1 MATVTNW
8 IEHLTTD
15 VDTATEGVQ
24 VAGSVYPHVGS
35 ELLFVLAGIIFWLV
49 WTFYTAA
56 GEEEEQGKLARK
68 KHGTN
73 DYKSNITEW

>member
-35 ELLFVLAGIIFWLV
+35 ELLFVLAGIVFWLV

-56 GEEEEQGKLARK
+56 GEEEEQGRLARK

-73 DYKSNITEW
+73 DYKNNITEW

>member
-24 VAGSVYPHVGS
+24 VAGSVYPYVGS
-35 ELLFVLAGIIFWLV
+35 ELLLVLAGIVFWLA
-49 WTFYTAA
+49 WTFATAA

>member
-24 VAGSVYPHVGS
+24 VAGSVYPHV
-35 ELLFVLAGIIFWLV
+35 
-49 WTFYTAA
+49 
-56 GEEEEQGKLARK
+56 
-68 KHGTN
+68 
-73 DYKSNITEW
+73 

>member
-24 VAGSVYPHVGS
+24 IAGSVYPHVGS
-35 ELLFVLAGIIFWLV
+35 ELLLVLAGIIFWLV

>member
-24 VAGSVYPHVGS
+24 VAGQRLSVH
-35 ELLFVLAGIIFWLV
+35 W
-49 WTFYTAA
+49 
-56 GEEEEQGKLARK
+56 K
-68 KHGTN
+68 
-73 DYKSNITEW
+73 

>member
-24 VAGSVYPHVGS
+24 IAGSVYPHVGS
-35 ELLFVLAGIIFWLV
+35 ELLLVLAGIIFWLV

-73 DYKSNITEW
+73 DYKNNITEW

>member
-24 VAGSVYPHVGS
+24 VAGSVYPYIGS
-35 ELLFVLAGIIFWLV
+35 ELLWVLAGVTFWLV

-73 DYKSNITEW
+73 DYKNNITEW

>member
-24 VAGSVYPHVGS
+24 VAGSVYPYVGS
-35 ELLFVLAGIIFWLV
+35 EFLLVLAGIIFWLA
-49 WTFYTAA
+49 WTFATAT
-56 GEEEEQGKLARK
+56 GEEEEQAKLARK
-68 KHGTN
+68 RHGTN

>member
-24 VAGSVYPHVGS
+24 IAGSVYPHVGS
-35 ELLFVLAGIIFWLV
+35 ELLLVLAGIIFWLV

-68 KHGTN
+68 RHGTN
-73 DYKSNITEW
+73 DYKNNITEW

>member
-24 VAGSVYPHVGS
+24 IAGSVYPHVGS
-35 ELLFVLAGIIFWLV
+35 ELLLVLVGIIFWLV

-73 DYKSNITEW
+73 DYKNNITEW

>member
-1 MATVTNW
+1 MAQVTDW
-8 IEHLTTD
+8 IKHLTTD
-15 VDTATEGVQ
+15 VDAATEGVQ

-35 ELLFVLAGIIFWLV
+35 ELLLVLAGIVFWLV

-68 KHGTN
+68 RHGTN

>member
-24 VAGSVYPHVGS
+24 IAGSVYPHVGS
-35 ELLFVLAGIIFWLV
+35 ELLLVLVGIIFWLV

-68 KHGTN
+68 RHGSN
-73 DYKSNITEW
+73 DYKNNITEW

>member
-35 ELLFVLAGIIFWLV
+35 ELLLVLAGIVFWLA
-49 WTFYTAA
+49 WTYSTAA
-56 GEEEEQGKLARK
+56 GEEEEQEKLARK

>member
-35 ELLFVLAGIIFWLV
+35 ELLLVLVGIIFWLV

-68 KHGTN
+68 RHGTN
-73 DYKSNITEW
+73 DYKNNITEW

>member
-24 VAGSVYPHVGS
+24 VAGQVYPMVGS
-35 ELLFVLAGIIFWLV
+35 ELWWVLAGIIFWLV
-49 WTFYTAA
+49 WTFATAA
-56 GEEEEQGKLARK
+56 GEEEEHGKLARK
-68 KHGTN
+68 KHGAN
-73 DYKSNITEW
+73 DYKNNIAEW

>member
-24 VAGSVYPHVGS
+24 VAGSVYPYVGS
-35 ELLFVLAGIIFWLV
+35 ELLLVLAGIVFWLA
-49 WTFYTAA
+49 WTYSTAA

-68 KHGTN
+68 RHGTN
-73 DYKSNITEW
+73 DYKNNITEW

>member
-24 VAGSVYPHVGS
+24 VAGRVYPYVGS
-35 ELLFVLAGIIFWLV
+35 ELL
-49 WTFYTAA
+49 
-56 GEEEEQGKLARK
+56 
-68 KHGTN
+68 
-73 DYKSNITEW
+73 

>member
-1 MATVTNW
+1 MASVTNW

-35 ELLFVLAGIIFWLV
+35 ELLFVLAGIVFWLA
-49 WTFYTAA
+49 WTFATAA

>member
-24 VAGSVYPHVGS
+24 IAGSVYPHVGS
-35 ELLFVLAGIIFWLV
+35 ELLLVLAGIIFWLM

-73 DYKSNITEW
+73 DYKNNITEW

>member
-24 VAGSVYPHVGS
+24 VAGSVYPYIGS
-35 ELLFVLAGIIFWLV
+35 ELLWVLAGAVFWLA
-49 WTFYTAA
+49 WTFSTAA
-56 GEEEEQGKLARK
+56 GEEEEQGKLASK

-73 DYKSNITEW
+73 DYKNYISEW

>member
-1 MATVTNW
+1 
-8 IEHLTTD
+8 
-15 VDTATEGVQ
+15 
-24 VAGSVYPHVGS
+24 
-35 ELLFVLAGIIFWLV
+35 V

-73 DYKSNITEW
+73 DYKNNITEW

>member
-24 VAGSVYPHVGS
+24 VAGSVYPYIGS
-35 ELLFVLAGIIFWLV
+35 ELLWVLAGVVFWLA
-49 WTFYTAA
+49 WTFFTAA

-68 KHGTN
+68 KHGNN
-73 DYKSNITEW
+73 DYKNNITEW

>member
-24 VAGSVYPHVGS
+24 VAGSVYPYVGS
-35 ELLFVLAGIIFWLV
+35 ELWWVLAGIIFWLV
-49 WTFYTAA
+49 WTFATAT
-56 GEEEEQGKLARK
+56 GEEEEHGKLARK
-68 KHGTN
+68 KHGGN
-73 DYKSNITEW
+73 DYKKNITEW